1 MTNLLVVG
9 GQSIP
14 LACPAA
20 AATGDVYAKII
31 QDVIRDSKTEFEEN
45 GVSQTTL
52 GELEKEWK
60 ARLSAREVARMP
72 WDPKP
77 APPQPVQQ
85 QAPNPVASLPSVA
98 TSGLPPSYPQYHHP
112 APINNAAR
120 VKAEPNSQPQYHGL
134 PSAGYPQSV
143 PASQGGEA
151 RAAQLA
157 QQYAQSR
164 GLAGGLALPGQRP
177 PGMQQSGQAQQQAQ
191 QMYMQ
196 QQRQQQQQQALQ
208 QQQNQPRIKVENN
221 SPQLHQGSFQQ
232 QPRPPNPAYAQTDG
246 ADEGREEWQ
255 AYIANRRAASAQENQ
270 RADHIMRNAVMQGA
284 ADLQSGLMM
293 TLDEQPKGAR
303 STNKKRR
310 SQAPTP
316 SDSAAVAGPSVPQLD
331 GDFDDDEKPVKDED
345 DADAINSDLDSDED
359 PTGDLD
365 EDDDD
370 FGDSILCTYDKV
382 QRVKNKWK
390 CILKDGVMSINKK
403 EWVFLKGTGE
413 FEW

>member
-1 MTNLLVVG
+1 MTNLLV
-9 GQSIP
+9 
-14 LACPAA
+14 
-20 AATGDVYAKII
+20 GDVYAKII

-52 GELEKEWK
+52 GELEKQ
-60 ARLSAREVARMP
+60 VAH
-72 WDPKP
+72 
-77 APPQPVQQ
+77 
-85 QAPNPVASLPSVA
+85 S
-98 TSGLPPSYPQYHHP
+98 
-112 APINNAAR
+112 